1 MLLDL
6 PILLF
11 LAIGLIAGVA
21 SGLFGIGGGVLIVP
35 ALVSL
40 AHFSQQRA
48 TGTSLAVLLPPV
60 GLAAVF
66 AYYKRDQVDIR
77 AALIIAIG
85 VLVGGWLGAQLAG
98 RLTAPQLRLFFG
110 CFVTSVGGSMIWS
123 ALQELRTK

>member
-1 MLLDL
+1 MALDL
-6 PILLF
+6 SILLL

-40 AHFSQQRA
+40 AHFTQQRA

-66 AYYKRDQVDIR
+66 AYYKRDQVDLR

-85 VLVGGWLGAQLAG
+85 LFVGGWIGAQLAG
-98 RLTAPQLRLFFG
+98 RLSAPQLRLLFG
-110 CFVTSVGGSMIWS
+110 CFVTSVGGSIVWS
-123 ALQELRTK
+123 ALQALRAR